1 MARSDDTRRTM
12 IDVLVVD
19 DHTIFRSGL
28 QRLLLDES
36 DMRVAGEASNGPEA
50 LERMRSQ
57 AFGVVL
63 LDINMEGRNG
73 LEVLAAIRC
82 LSATQPVLMLSMYPE
97 EQYALVAVRAGAN
110 GYVAKDAAPAELIDA
125 IRRVAAG
132 GQYLSARAA
141 PQVLDQLQGR
151 DERPPHQRLTVRE
164 HQIMLMILKG
174 LPLTEIGEEMMI
186 SVKTVSTHRTHVLEK
201 LGVASTAELVLYAVR
216 QGLIH

>member
-1 MARSDDTRRTM
+1 M

-28 QRLLLDES
+28 QRLLLDEP
-36 DMRVAGEASNGPEA
+36 DMRVVAEASNGVEV
-50 LERMRSQ
+50 LEQIGRRD
-57 AFGVVL
+57 FGVVL

-73 LEVLAAIRC
+73 LEVLASIRNI
-82 LSATQPVLMLSMYPE
+82 SATLPVLMLSMYPE
-97 EQYALVAVRAGAN
+97 EQYALVAVRGGAN
-110 GYVAKDAAPAELIDA
+110 GYVAKDAAPAELIVA

-141 PQVLDQLQGR
+141 PHVFDQLQGR
-151 DERPPHQRLTVRE
+151 DERPAHQRLTVRE
-164 HQIMLMILKG
+164 HQIMLMMLKG
-174 LPLTEIGEEMMI
+174 MPLTEIGEEMLI

>member
-1 MARSDDTRRTM
+1 M

-28 QRLLLDES
+28 QRLLLDEA
-36 DMRVAGEASNGPEA
+36 DVRVAGEAGNGAEA
-50 LERMRSQ
+50 LAHLRRRP
-57 AFGVVL
+57 FDVVL

-73 LEVLAAIRC
+73 LEVLAAIRN
-82 LSATQPVLMLSMYPE
+82 LPSAPPVLMLSMYPE
-97 EQYALVAVRAGAN
+97 EQYALVAVRGGAN
-110 GYVAKDAAPAELIDA
+110 WYIAKDAAPAELIRA

-141 PQVLDQLQGR
+141 PHVQAQLQGQ

-164 HQIMLMILKG
+164 HQIMLMMLKG
-174 LPLTEIGEEMMI
+174 MPLTEIGEEMLI

-201 LGVASTAELVLYAVR
+201 LGVANTAELVLYAVR
-216 QGLIH
+216 QGIIH

>member
-1 MARSDDTRRTM
+1 M

-28 QRLLLDES
+28 QRLLLDEA
-36 DMRVAGEASNGPEA
+36 DMRVTGEARNGVEA
-50 LERMRSQ
+50 LELIRRR
-57 AFGVVL
+57 AFDVVL

-73 LEVLAAIRC
+73 LEVLAAIRNV
-82 LSATQPVLMLSMYPE
+82 SSTQPVLVLSMYPE
-97 EQYALVAVRAGAN
+97 EQYALVAVRGGAN
-110 GYVAKDAAPAELIDA
+110 GYVAKDAPPFELIAA
-125 IRRVAAG
+125 IRRVAGG

-164 HQIMLMILKG
+164 HQIMLMMLKG
-174 LPLTEIGEEMMI
+174 MSLTEIGEEMLI

>member
-1 MARSDDTRRTM
+1 M

-28 QRLLLDES
+28 QRLLLDEP
-36 DMRVAGEASNGPEA
+36 DMRVVAEASNGVEV
-50 LERMRSQ
+50 LEQIGRRD
-57 AFGVVL
+57 FGVVL

-73 LEVLAAIRC
+73 LEVLASIRNT
-82 LSATQPVLMLSMYPE
+82 SATLPVLMLSMYPE
-97 EQYALVAVRAGAN
+97 EQYALVAVRGGAN
-110 GYVAKDAAPAELIDA
+110 GYVAKDAAPAELIVA

-141 PQVLDQLQGR
+141 PHVFDQLQGR
-151 DERPPHQRLTVRE
+151 DERPAHQRLTVRE
-164 HQIMLMILKG
+164 HQIMLMMLKG
-174 LPLTEIGEEMMI
+174 MPLTEIGEEMLI